1 MSGAFRLRCRGVDID
16 AGRPLV
22 MGVVN
27 ATPDSFSDG
36 AEMANRPTQ
45 FARVDELVAA
55 GADILDIGGQSA
67 ITGVPEIS
75 VDEEIERITPVV
87 ERAVAAGAIVS
98 VDTYRADVADA
109 ALSLGAHI
117 INDISALKDPRMA
130 EVLAS
135 RGAGYVLMH
144 NPGRPKVRL
153 TETNLYDDVVDAVV
167 EFWTE
172 GLDRLRSAGVA
183 DEAVILDFGPDFAKT
198 PHQTLQCLRGWERLA
213 GFRRPLLMA
222 LSRKDFIGTALRL
235 VPRERDEATL
245 AAMVWIASKVPS
257 VIARTHRPLE
267 LRQAFDML
275 GFLDGRADLH
285 PDDRLDPSLRRQG
298 VTPST

>member
-1 MSGAFRLRCRGVDID
+1 MSTPFRLRCRGVDID

-36 AEMANRPTQ
+36 PAMANRPAQ

-67 ITGVPEIS
+67 ITGVPEIA

-109 ALSLGAHI
+109 ALALGAHI

-130 EVLAS
+130 EVLAA
-135 RGAGYVLMH
+135 RDAGYVLMH

-153 TETNLYDDVVDAVV
+153 TETDLYTDVVDAVV
-167 EFWTE
+167 EFWSSALE
-172 GLDRLRSAGVA
+172 RLRASGVA
-183 DEAVILDFGPDFAKT
+183 DEAIILDFGPDFAKT
-198 PHQTLQCLRGWERLA
+198 PQQTLQCLREWERLA
-213 GFRRPLLMA
+213 AFRRPLLMA
-222 LSRKDFIGTALRL
+222 LSRKDFIGTALNL
-235 VPRERDEATL
+235 APRERDGATL
-245 AAMVWIASKVPS
+245 SAMVWIASKVPS
-257 VIARTHRPLE
+257 VVARTHRPLE

-275 GFLDGRADLH
+275 GFLDGRNDLH
-285 PDDRLDPSLRRQG
+285 PDQRLDPTLWRQAG
-298 VTPST
+298 PST